1 MSPVPYSRRGACP
14 ALQAP
19 MATGDGILARLAP
32 PTPPTPDGIRA
43 LCTLARTHGNG
54 VIEVTQRGNLQT
66 RGLTEA
72 SAPVFATEAIAL
84 GIASPDGLPVL
95 VDPLAGDDTRALARA
110 IREGARGLVLAPK
123 MSVIVDTGTALHL
136 DGLTADVRL
145 RMVDRTFHL
154 GVGKTWLGAVADP
167 VAAVLAQLRAI
178 AALGPT
184 ARGRDLKVSG
194 TTPPP
199 ARPRAEA
206 LGAHG
211 DVVGIGLP
219 FGAIDA
225 DALDAL
231 AEGCGARAIVG
242 AAPYA
247 LLLVGV
253 EPSVVALADRLGFV
267 TDPKD
272 PRRFVI
278 PCAGA
283 PACASA
289 FWPTRDRAAAV
300 AEACAG
306 AIGPDVI
313 VHLSGCG
320 KGCAYPWTAPL
331 VVVGDADGLG
341 IVVNGKAGDPATSRV
356 AGDDTLGHTLF
367 RLAEAIRTN
376 KALP

>member
-1 MSPVPYSRRGACP
+1 MTPVPYSRRGACP

-32 PTPPTPDGIRA
+32 PTPPTPEGIRA
-43 LCTLARTHGNG
+43 LCALARTHGNG
-54 VIEVTQRGNLQT
+54 VIEVTQRGNLQA

-72 SAPVFATEAIAL
+72 SAPVFAAEAIAH

-95 VDPLAGDDTRALARA
+95 VDPLAGEDARAIARA

-123 MSVIVDTGTALHL
+123 MSVIVDTGDALHL

-145 RMVDRTFHL
+145 RMVAGRFHL
-154 GVGKTWLGAVADP
+154 GVGPKWLGVVEHP
-167 VAAVLAQLRAI
+167 VAAVLAQLQAI
-178 AALGPT
+178 AALGPK
-184 ARGRDLKVSG
+184 ARGRDLTV
-194 TTPPP
+194 TEATPPP
-199 ARPRAEA
+199 ARPRAEPV
-206 LGAHG
+206 GVHG

-219 FGAIDA
+219 FGAISA
-225 DALDAL
+225 DALDEL
-231 AEGCGARAIVG
+231 AAACGARAMIA

-253 EPSVVALADRLGFV
+253 EPSVVALAERLGFI
-267 TDPKD
+267 TNPLD

-289 FWPTRDRAAAV
+289 FWPTRQRAAAV
-300 AEACAG
+300 AEACADSL
-306 AIGPDVI
+306 GPDLI

-320 KGCAYPWTAPL
+320 KGCAYPWPAPM

-341 IVVNGKAGDPATSRV
+341 VILNGTAGDA
-356 AGDDTLGHTLF
+356 
-367 RLAEAIRTN
+367 
-376 KALP
+376 